1 MPAPGCGFDDSRGT
15 YKAREVVALFDDFDD
30 LVATIEELELAGFD
44 RAQISTMRSCRA
56 AERKLGRPI
65 ADVRELED
73 EPIVPLG
80 GWFDRHELTEGKAA
94 LAAGLAY
101 VGSLIAIG
109 AVVAEDG
116 GLVAI
121 IVAGAGGGGIAAA
134 GGICLTRFVGRR
146 RTREFKEQLAR
157 GGLLLWAETRSR
169 EQEQRAIDILE
180 GHSTRDVHLHELTR

>member
-1 MPAPGCGFDDSRGT
+1 MPAMARESDESGVA
-15 YKAREVVALFDDFDD
+15 YKAREVVALFYDYDD
-30 LVATIEELELAGFD
+30 LVAAIEELELAGFD

-56 AERKLGRPI
+56 AERKLGRRI

-73 EPIVPLG
+73 EPMVPLG

-121 IVAGAGGGGIAAA
+121 LVAGASGGGIAAA
-134 GGICLTRFVGRR
+134 CGIGLTRFVGRR
-146 RTREFKEQLAR
+146 RTREFMEQLAR

-169 EQEQRAIDILE
+169 EHEQRAIDIL
-180 GHSTRDVHLHELTR
+180 GCHSTRDVHLHELTR